1 MKTMR
6 QITAFFCL
14 VALGAI
20 LGASLFCPAPASARV
35 YIDITKPFSRKLPLA
50 LPEYTPMPGSAPAAV
65 GSDGARILATD
76 LSYTGL
82 FDILDRKTY
91 LGGADQV
98 NPRLWRR
105 IGAELLVTGSYS
117 LQGEVVSL
125 EMRLHDVTDG
135 RLMVGRRYDG
145 TLKDVPAMM
154 HRFADEI
161 MQAIT
166 GERSVFS
173 TAIAF
178 VHADGGK
185 KEIWMMN
192 FDGTGA
198 RQVTHRGDITLY
210 PAWSPDGALLAYTS
224 YVNRRPAAFI
234 QAISGGEGRII
245 YNRPGVNLTPVFLPT
260 GGQVAV
266 SLSFSGKTNIYLGD
280 QTGNLGPNLTDGWG
294 IEVSPTFSPDGKK
307 MAFVSD
313 RGGSPQIY
321 IRDMISGS
329 ISRLSFGQKYA
340 AAPDWSPRGDRI
352 AYQAMV
358 NGNFQVISIRPDGS
372 DMRVLT
378 SGHGGGEDPSWSPDG
393 RLIAYASRTTGRYQI
408 YVMTAAGEPVRR
420 ITELSGDNTDPAWS
434 PRGVAGR

>member
-1 MKTMR
+1 MKKALTL
-6 QITAFFCL
+6 IVLCCL
-14 VALGAI
+14 VLGAAA
-20 LGASLFCPAPASARV
+20 LSAPAPAEARV

-50 LPEYTPMPGSAPAAV
+50 LPEYAPVAGTSPTGLGSE
-65 GSDGARILATD
+65 GSRILASD

-82 FDILDRKTY
+82 FDVLDPKTY

-105 IGAELLVTGSYS
+105 IGAELLVTGSYTQ
-117 LQGEVVSL
+117 QGDTISL

-145 TLKDVPAMM
+145 VTKDLPAMM

-161 MQAIT
+161 MQAVT

-178 VHADGGK
+178 VHAVQGGN
-185 KEIWMMN
+185 KEIWLMN

-198 RQVTHRGDITLY
+198 RQFTHRGDITLY
-210 PAWSPDGALLAYTS
+210 PSWSPDGALIAYTS
-224 YVNRRPAAFI
+224 YVSRRPAAFV
-234 QAISGGEGRII
+234 QALGGGEGRII
-245 YNRPGVNLTPVFLPT
+245 YNKVGVNLTPVFLPT

-266 SLSFSGKTNIYLGD
+266 TLSHTGKTNIYLGD
-280 QTGNLGPNLTDGWG
+280 LTGNLGPNLTDGWG
-294 IEVSPTFSPDGKK
+294 IEVSPTFSPDGKR

-321 IRDMISGS
+321 VRDMISGA
-329 ISRLSFGQKYA
+329 INRLSFGQKYC

-352 AYQAMV
+352 AYQAQS
-358 NGNFQVISIRPDGS
+358 NGAFQVATIRPDGS
-372 DMRVLT
+372 DMRIIT
-378 SGHGGGEDPSWSPDG
+378 GGHGGGEDPSWSPDG

-408 YVMTAAGEPVRR
+408 YVMTAAGQPVRR
-420 ITELSGDNTDPAWS
+420 ITDMAGENTDPAWS
-434 PRGVAGR
+434 PRGVVGK